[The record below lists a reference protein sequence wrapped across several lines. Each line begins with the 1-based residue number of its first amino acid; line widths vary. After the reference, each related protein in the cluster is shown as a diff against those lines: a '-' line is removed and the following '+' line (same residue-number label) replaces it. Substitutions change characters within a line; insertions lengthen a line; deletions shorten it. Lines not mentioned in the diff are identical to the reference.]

1 MGKFLYSTGYMYRQG
16 GRHKLKKSYSFEEE
30 NYEEVSI
37 QRAFY
42 VFVEEMLKPYYMRV
56 RKEFAD
62 FREDKLWD

>member
-1 MGKFLYSTGYMYRQG
+1 M
-16 GRHKLKKSYSFEEE
+16 KKSYSFEEE